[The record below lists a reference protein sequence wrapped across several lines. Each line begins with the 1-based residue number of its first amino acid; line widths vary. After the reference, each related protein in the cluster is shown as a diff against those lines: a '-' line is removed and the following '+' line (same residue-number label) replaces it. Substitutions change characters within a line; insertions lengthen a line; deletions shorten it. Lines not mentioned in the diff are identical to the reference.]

1 MAQRSRR
8 VAREGHG
15 LALPAGRTWERDN
28 QRELL
33 PEVHDEVARLPEKY
47 RVPIVLCYV
56 EGLTHEEAAGQLHL
70 PVGTVKVRLARGQL
84 VSVLFLT
91 KTELTPIICPR
102 GLGDRDYPLS

>member
-15 LALPAGRTWERDN
+15 LALPAGRTWECDS

-47 RVPIVLCYV
+47 RVPIVLCCV

-84 VSVLFLT
+84 GRVDRGGCPPRPPTDPGLHITRTRFL
-91 KTELTPIICPR
+91 I
-102 GLGDRDYPLS
+102 S